1 MERYLREDWTYNELF
16 ETIQEVYQEFLSQ
29 NRGHSHAIARLADD
43 FNNLGKIEDIIVDVA
58 IGEILITYDKVF
70 VGYVEGIT
78 KRLSM
83 FKEADVTNELTDEEL
98 ADLTMRLEKV
108 LDGLSKAEIDYN
120 PYSE

>member
-1 MERYLREDWTYNELF
+1 MERFLMEDWTYNELF

-83 FKEADVTNELTDEEL
+83 FKEADVTNELTEEEL
-98 ADLTMRLEKV
+98 ADLTMRIDKV
-108 LDGLSKAEIDYN
+108 LDGLSKTEIDYN

>member
-1 MERYLREDWTYNELF
+1 MEDWTYNELF

-83 FKEADVTNELTDEEL
+83 FKEADVTNELTEEEL
-98 ADLTMRLEKV
+98 ADLTMRIDKV
-108 LDGLSKAEIDYN
+108 LDGLSKTEIDYN